1 MEGVTLLIVLVE
13 VTGVW
18 LVEPD
23 SAVVCIALN
32 VTGACDG
39 SLELGSVENSVEGCS
54 VDIEVAEDMEVK
66 DLGEDVIENCLCLLL
81 LKTRCDSWL
90 SRLVVE

>member
-32 VTGACDG
+32 VTGTCDG
-39 SLELGSVENSVEGCS
+39 TLELGSVENSVEGCS
-54 VDIEVAEDMEVK
+54 VDIEVAVDTEVK
-66 DLGEDVIENCLCLLL
+66 GLGEDVIETVICC
-81 LKTRCDSWL
+81 CCFCCC
-90 SRLVVE
+90 